1 MEGIGAEC
9 AYIPELGLSYI
20 AAVPMEESTQ
30 VCHGSYVRGV
40 EGNGFAIQPLGA
52 FHILVPV
59 CVCVRARASVCVC
72 VCVCVRARD
81 R

>member
-1 MEGIGAEC
+1 MLRIGAEC

-30 VCHGSYVRGV
+30 VCHGSHVRGV
-40 EGNGFAIQPLGA
+40 EGNSFAIQTLGA

-59 CVCVRARASVCVC
+59 CVCVRARTRVCVC
-72 VCVCVRARD
+72 V
-81 R
+81 